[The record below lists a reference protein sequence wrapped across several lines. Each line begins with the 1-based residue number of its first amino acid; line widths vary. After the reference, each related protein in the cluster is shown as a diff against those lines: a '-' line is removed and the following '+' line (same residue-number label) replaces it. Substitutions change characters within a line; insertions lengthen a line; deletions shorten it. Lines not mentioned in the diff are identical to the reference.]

1 VFLRCKT
8 GGAMAPGREV
18 SRWNLF
24 TSWRLDRAQSVVGRP
39 TSSPESFAELMDDV
53 LYLLVDE
60 RTKTRVALY
69 PQEKPGAG

>member
-1 VFLRCKT
+1 
-8 GGAMAPGREV
+8 MAPGREV